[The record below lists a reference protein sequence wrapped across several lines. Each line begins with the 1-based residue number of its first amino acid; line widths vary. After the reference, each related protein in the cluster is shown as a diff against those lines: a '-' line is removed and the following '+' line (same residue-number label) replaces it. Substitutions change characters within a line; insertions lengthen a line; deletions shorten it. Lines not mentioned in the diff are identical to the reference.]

1 MGVDQRHEGLNLG
14 WQRSEGV
21 IENVDCDPG
30 WRINSHLD
38 GESYRGYLCGLLMIL
53 DGDEN
58 VKEDQSQV
66 RVENHC
72 AKLRVEEQG
81 WSIAVRG
88 SRYKDQG

>member
-1 MGVDQRHEGLNLG
+1 MGVDQRNEGLNLG
-14 WQRSEGV
+14 EQRSGGM
-21 IENVDCDPG
+21 IQNVDRDPG
-30 WRINSHLD
+30 SRINLYLD
-38 GESYRGYLCGLLMIL
+38 GESYLGGLLMIL

-58 VKEDQSQV
+58 VKEDQSEV